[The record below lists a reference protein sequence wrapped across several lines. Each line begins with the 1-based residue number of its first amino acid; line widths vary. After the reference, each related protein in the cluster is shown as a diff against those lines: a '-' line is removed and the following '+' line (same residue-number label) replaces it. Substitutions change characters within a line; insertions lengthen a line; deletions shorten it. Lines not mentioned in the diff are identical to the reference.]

1 MRAPMVVLPCPL
13 ILPGQDPAAE
23 PLTASHARHERL
35 FQQLNSIVSEFV
47 ISQLDA
53 DPEIGQ
59 SPLRETPARGDNSAV
74 M

>member
-35 FQQLNSIVSEFV
+35 FQQLNSIVRV
-47 ISQLDA
+47 RDQ
-53 DPEIGQ
+53 
-59 SPLRETPARGDNSAV
+59 PARCLP
-74 M
+74 